1 VVDVTFR
8 TRTAVVGGALAFQ
21 MRRAA
26 AARANECGLQIL
38 TLPQL
43 AARLS
48 GGFTTPI
55 SSEHLDLAVQRAL
68 AEGGFLE
75 LETVRYLP
83 GMTRSGFPDLT
94 VRSGMRT

>member
-1 VVDVTFR
+1 MPWDVTFR
-8 TRTAVVGGALAFQ
+8 TRTAVVGGALAFP
-21 MRRAA
+21 MRRVA

-75 LETVRYLP
+75 LEMVRYLP
-83 GMTRSGFPDLT
+83 VMTRSGFPDLT
-94 VRSGMRT
+94 